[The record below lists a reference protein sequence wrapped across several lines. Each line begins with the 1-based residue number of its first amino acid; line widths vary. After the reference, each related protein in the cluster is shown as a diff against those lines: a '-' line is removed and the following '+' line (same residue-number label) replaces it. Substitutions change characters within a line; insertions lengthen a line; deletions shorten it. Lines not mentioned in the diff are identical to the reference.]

1 MNLTGFA
8 QNLHDLSLL
17 KDSGIS
23 EVILGMREFSR
34 FGRLE
39 HDTFIKLASHAKTL
53 GMRVIFEWDVLMT
66 EEVFEDCAAKINS
79 YSDYFDVLRVQDP
92 GAYHWAIHR
101 SQKPI
106 HFIAESGNHNLEA
119 LKGWC
124 EAGGNKLERI
134 VLSIELSRDSLKEYC
149 SKLPIPCELLGLGR
163 ILLFY
168 SPRSLLSPLNPEK
181 VGVNEEIEALGES
194 EESPHKGFPVLENR
208 HGTFMFH
215 IKEFCLIEYAQDLVS
230 IGLSWLRIDQRF
242 NEKNFF
248 PEAVKI
254 VNREAMFENFKS
266 DYPQDLMR
274 GFYHVNKSDVLFPK
288 LKNMRLQNRQ
298 GDFIGEVLEA
308 EKGSHLAILIKN
320 PKGIR
325 IGDKFQ
331 IMHPKGEIFEGEVR
345 SLRNVNLEE
354 VSEISVDELALL
366 PFINGVW
373 VKSQLFLIGS
383 SSENL
388 LKNI

>member
-8 QNLHDLSLL
+8 NNLHDLSLL

-23 EVILGMREFSR
+23 EVILGLREFSR
-34 FGRLE
+34 FGRLD
-39 HDTFIKLASHAKTL
+39 HDSFMKLAAHAKTL
-53 GMRVIFEWDVLMT
+53 GMKVVFEWDILMT
-66 EEVFEDCAAKINS
+66 EEAFEDCAAKIHEYES
-79 YSDYFDVLRVQDP
+79 YYDVLRVQDP

-101 SQKPI
+101 SEKPI

-124 EAGGNKLERI
+124 EAGGKKLERI
-134 VLSIELSRDSLKEYC
+134 ILSIELSRDSLKEYC
-149 SKLPIPCELLGLGR
+149 EKLPVPCELLGLGR

-168 SPRSLLSPLNPEK
+168 SPRSLLAPLNPEK
-181 VGVNEEIEALGES
+181 IGVNEDIEALGES

-242 NEKNFF
+242 NEKNFTS
-248 PEAVKI
+248 EAVKI
-254 VNREAMFENFKS
+254 VKREAMFENFKAA
-266 DYPQDLMR
+266 YPQEIMR

-288 LKNMRLQNRQ
+288 LKNMRLQKRE

-308 EKGSHLAILIKN
+308 EKGSHLAILVKN
-320 PKGIR
+320 SRGLKL
-325 IGDKFQ
+325 GDKFQ
-331 IMHPKGEIFEGEVR
+331 IIHPKGQIFEGEIR
-345 SLRNVNLEE
+345 SLRNVDLEE
-354 VSEISVDELALL
+354 VSEIHQDDLAIIG
-366 PFINGVW
+366 FINGVW
-373 VKSQLFLIGS
+373 VKSQLFLVS
-383 SSENL
+383 NT
-388 LKNI
+388 

>member
-8 QNLHDLSLL
+8 QNIHDLSLL
-17 KDSGIS
+17 KDSGVT

-34 FGRLE
+34 FGRLDHE
-39 HDTFIKLASHAKTL
+39 GFLKLSSQAKSL
-53 GMRVIFEWDVLMT
+53 GMRVIFEWDILMT
-66 EEVFEDCAAKINS
+66 EEAFDECASKIHS
-79 YSDYFDVLRVQDP
+79 YAEQFDVLRVQDP

-101 SQKPI
+101 SEKPI
-106 HFIAESGNHNLEA
+106 HFVAESGNHNLEA
-119 LKGWC
+119 LNGWC
-124 EAGGNKLERI
+124 EAGGDRLERI
-134 VLSIELSRDSLKEYC
+134 VLSIELSRDSIREYC
-149 SKLPIPCELLGLGR
+149 AKLPVPCELLGLGR

-168 SPRSLLSPLNPEK
+168 SPRSLLSPLSPEK
-181 VGVNEEIEALGES
+181 VGVNEDIEALGES

-242 NEKNFF
+242 NERNFL

-254 VNREAMFENFKS
+254 VKREAMFENFKS
-266 DYPQDLMR
+266 EYPQELMR

-288 LKNMRLQNRQ
+288 LKNMRLQKRE

-308 EKGSHLAILIKN
+308 EKGSHLAILVKN
-320 PKGIR
+320 PRGLR
-325 IGDKFQ
+325 LGDRFQ
-331 IMHPKGEIFEGEVR
+331 IIHPKGAVFEGEVR

-354 VSEISVDELALL
+354 VSEIPQDELALIS
-366 PFINGVW
+366 FINGVW
-373 VKSQLFLIGS
+373 VKSQLFLKS
-383 SSENL
+383 ST
-388 LKNI
+388 

>member
-8 QNLHDLSLL
+8 NNLHDLSLL
-17 KDSGIS
+17 KDSGIT

-34 FGRLE
+34 FGRLDHE
-39 HDTFIKLASHAKTL
+39 TFMKLATHAKSL
-53 GMRVIFEWDVLMT
+53 SMRVVFEWDILMT
-66 EEVFEDCAAKINS
+66 EEAFEDCAAKIHE
-79 YSDYFDVLRVQDP
+79 YEKYFDVLRVQDP

-101 SQKPI
+101 SEKPI

-119 LKGWC
+119 LTGWC

-134 VLSIELSRDSLKEYC
+134 ILSIELSRDSLKEYC
-149 SKLPIPCELLGLGR
+149 EKLPVPCELLGLGR

-168 SPRSLLSPLNPEK
+168 SPRSLLTPLSGGEK
-181 VGVNEEIEALGES
+181 INVNEDIEALGES

-242 NEKNFF
+242 NERNFT

-254 VNREAMFENFKS
+254 VHRQAMFENFKS
-266 DYPQDLMR
+266 EYPQDLMR

-288 LKNMRLQNRQ
+288 LKNMRLQKRD

-308 EKGSHLAILIKN
+308 EKGSHLAVLVRN
-320 PKGIR
+320 PRGLKL
-325 IGDKFQ
+325 GDKFK
-331 IMHPKGEIFEGEVR
+331 IIHPKGEIFEGEIR

-354 VSEISVDELALL
+354 VGEIQQDDLALI

-373 VKSQLFLIGS
+373 VKSQLFLVS
-383 SSENL
+383 NT
-388 LKNI
+388 

>member
-8 QNLHDLSLL
+8 GNIHDLSVL
-17 KDSGIS
+17 KDSGMT

-34 FGRLE
+34 FGRLDHE
-39 HDTFIKLASHAKTL
+39 TFIKLATHAKTL
-53 GMRVIFEWDVLMT
+53 GMRVIFEWDILMT
-66 EEVFEDCAAKINS
+66 EDAFEDCAAKIHN
-79 YSDYFDVLRVQDP
+79 YENYFDVLRVQDP

-101 SQKPI
+101 SEKPI

-119 LKGWC
+119 LIGWC
-124 EAGGNKLERI
+124 EAGGKKLERI
-134 VLSIELSRDSLKEYC
+134 ILSIELSRDSLKEYC
-149 SKLPIPCELLGLGR
+149 AKLPVPCELLGLGR

-168 SPRSLLSPLNPEK
+168 SPRSLLAPLQPEK
-181 VGVNEEIEALGES
+181 IGVNEDIEALGES

-242 NEKNFF
+242 HEKNFT

-254 VNREAMFENFKS
+254 VNRTAMFENFKS
-266 DYPQDLMR
+266 EYPQDLMR

-288 LKNMRLQNRQ
+288 LKNMRLQKRD
-298 GDFIGEVLEA
+298 GAYVGEVLEA
-308 EKGSHLAILIKN
+308 EKASHLAILVKS
-320 PKGIR
+320 PRGLKL
-325 IGDKFQ
+325 GDKFK
-331 IMHPKGEIFEGEVR
+331 IVHPKGEVFEGEIR

-354 VSEISVDELALL
+354 VGEIQQDDLALI

-373 VKSQLFLIGS
+373 VKSQLFLVS
-383 SSENL
+383 NT
-388 LKNI
+388 